1 MKINVEKNTIT
12 ASVGSLS
19 PGDTFMHVGTFYI
32 LTDIG
37 SLPELKEYD
46 VAWAINLG
54 TGSYKAL
61 PTDTHVEQVEL
72 AVVLEE
78 DLKDDKC

>member
-1 MKINVEKNTIT
+1 MMIQIEKNTIT

-19 PGDTFMHVGTFYI
+19 PGDTFMHVGAFFI
-32 LTDIG
+32 LTDMG

-46 VAWAINLG
+46 VAWAINLS
-54 TGSYKAL
+54 TGIYKAL

-72 AVVLEE
+72 AVVLQE
-78 DLKDDKC
+78 DLHEL